1 MLAGACGRGY
11 TGRMKVK
18 FLPLALCAM
27 LALPVLAQDDGVP
40 PTVEEENAPQLFDL
54 FERMLRGFMR
64 DVEPQMRELERG
76 FSELE
81 PELQRFLQQLRDM
94 TQYHPPEVLPNGDIL
109 IRRRGADDVP
119 PETDPDPDQD
129 TDEGEARS
137 AEPFEL

>member
-1 MLAGACGRGY
+1 
-11 TGRMKVK
+11 
-18 FLPLALCAM
+18 M

-40 PTVEEENAPQLFDL
+40 PIVEEENAPQLFDL

-109 IRRRGADDVP
+109 IRRRGTDDVP
-119 PETDPDPDQD
+119 PETDPDHD